1 MAVCLC
7 LQKCSGQSLSTL
19 PECSIPWESD
29 EYMRPALQDDPLL
42 QIGTGVHRFIVHCS
56 TQTPQFNQVQ
66 IKGNCIAGIFRM
78 FSPDVGF
85 CIKVLCCFKEQLEPV

>member
-7 LQKCSGQSLSTL
+7 LQKCSGQSLSSL

-42 QIGTGVHRFIVHCS
+42 QIGTGFHCS
-56 TQTPQFNQVQ
+56 TQRPPFNHEQ

-85 CIKVLCCFKEQLEPV
+85 CINILCCFKEQLEPV